1 MFIEKLDEDLD
12 RVWTKSLEAPET
24 YDMYG
29 GDCASDALGNIYA
42 VGAYEV
48 STPNQGGP
56 TNSTAGI
63 LTKLNS
69 SGVVQWT
76 RRIGPGTCGSFIVGL
91 TATNTGDIYLSAVTF
106 ANNTDIGLIG
116 GESGLQ
122 EFYSVNKM
130 LVARLDTQGA
140 AVWQRYIDVRNLF
153 EQWDSEDN
161 RGQAVAVFGDKFAV
175 DGYGESW
182 NTTPY
187 YGGESADRE
196 YDYFVVQLPT
206 DGTALTIGNLDFTES
221 RMPARFV
228 THATSTSPLANTVY
242 AETVLVETSD
252 LVADAEARV
261 ANSKINSDTYDY
273 VFGADGTL
281 TIPNDGDIKLTQSQ
295 VGYMVAIGGGENNS
309 DHINS
314 RAVTV
319 DSQGNMYVGGEDQD
333 DNEPFITKFSPD
345 GVKVWGV
352 TINENTEGHPGRVNG
367 LAIHPATGAVMAVC
381 EMYDG
386 YTYSTVITLDQ
397 DTGHILDNEKFSD
410 SDADVYLND
419 IAYTS
424 TGNVVLAGSK
434 YGEFTANANV
444 TPQLGSTTGTII
456 ILRSDL
462 PNVAPS
468 SWQIGGTGFSVF
480 ENVAYVERYTG
491 LTGNVRQ
498 GSGAVFTIDDNGNG
512 TYSASIT
519 SSGTNYLAGHKIK
532 IVGTSLGGATPDNDI
547 IITVDAVGG
556 SGNISSVSN
565 SGTAAG
571 NVEATYT
578 GLSGTNYNVGSGF
591 TFTYEGPRSTTD
603 YDYWNDYS
611 VTNGGSNYVENDVIV
626 ILGTSLGGASTAND
640 MTVRVNA
647 SGGTVQSINSFTGT
661 AQSTKWKLETTTQVN
676 FGGSGSWAIV
686 RPLDREN
693 LLITPGWTRTF
704 GTDGDEEDRLY
715 AVAVDSSNNIIAVGQ
730 GHGDVNGDEEDLAMV
745 YKFNSSG
752 TLQWARKLNE
762 VSYDCY
768 AKSVTT
774 IGTDI
779 YVTHESNDDGET
791 VITKLDASGTVKWQ
805 RITNSGDDSV
815 ITRTQDGNLLVG
827 VEGYDDDADQD
838 ALKVFLMTPSGE
850 VIYKRWLL
858 ATTDDQTAFKNGR
871 CLAVDSDSFYITAYF
886 DANSYNSSI
895 AARLPLDGSGTG
907 EYGSFS
913 YKDVNPMGGEQ
924 YGPFGDSGLD
934 TDTNYEINTINI
946 DEDSYAGALTEGEEV
961 YVKSTA
967 TLTTGEGEFYV
978 DTYTPDLTVE
988 IVRDTDGGSIVFA
1001 DGSKQSTSATDI
1013 PQRRYTGQKYTLGL
1027 KDRGHHIL
1035 CTESNDSILVPYD
1048 ARVEFPIGTVI
1059 TIVNTSSSSV
1069 YIYKEGGSIDM
1080 MIAGDDFY
1088 NSVELTQ
1095 YGMATLLKVGREN
1108 WVIAG
1113 NVIPAQ
1119 G

>member
-1 MFIEKLDEDLD
+1 
-12 RVWTKSLEAPET
+12 
-24 YDMYG
+24 MYG
-29 GDCASDALGNIYA
+29 GDCASDAQGNIYA

-91 TATNTGDIYLSAVTF
+91 TATNTGDVYLSAVTF
-106 ANNTDIGLIG
+106 ANNTDLGLIG
-116 GESGLQ
+116 GESGVE
-122 EFYSVNKM
+122 EFYGTNKM

-153 EQWDSEDN
+153 EEWDDEDS

-196 YDYFVVQLPT
+196 DDYFVVQLPT

-221 RMPARFV
+221 RIPARFV
-228 THATSTSPLANTVY
+228 THTTSTSPLANTVY
-242 AETVLVETSD
+242 AETVLVETSE
-252 LVADAEARV
+252 LAADAEVRV
-261 ANSKINSDTYDY
+261 ANSKINSETYDY

-281 TIPNDGDIKLTQSQ
+281 TIPNDGDVKLTQSQ
-295 VGYMVAIGGGENNS
+295 VGYMIAIGGGENNS

-333 DNEPFITKFSPD
+333 DSEPFITKFSPD

-352 TINENTEGHPGRVNG
+352 LINEDTEGHPGRVNG
-367 LAIHPATGAVMAVC
+367 LTIHPDTGAVVAVC
-381 EMYDG
+381 EMYGG

-410 SDADVYLND
+410 SDSDVYLND
-419 IAYTS
+419 IAYNS
-424 TGNVVLAGSK
+424 TGTRVLAGSK
-434 YGEFTANANV
+434 NGEFTEELPI
-444 TPQLGSTTGTII
+444 TPLVGSTTGTLYIA
-456 ILRSDL
+456 RSEI
-462 PNVAPS
+462 AGSPS
-468 SWQIGGTGFSVF
+468 SWQIGGTGIDPF
-480 ENVAYVERYTG
+480 ENIAYIERYTG
-491 LTGNVRQ
+491 LTGTVRQ
-498 GSGAVFTIDDNGNG
+498 GTGATFDIIDNGNG
-512 TYSASIT
+512 SYSA
-519 SSGTNYLAGHKIK
+519 GVVNGGVNYLPGHKIK
-532 IVGTSLGGATPDNDI
+532 ILGTSLGGATPDNDI
-547 IITVDAVGG
+547 IISVQTVGEGGVIQEGGVG
-556 SGNISSVSN
+556 N

-571 NVEATYT
+571 TETATYT
-578 GLSGTNYNVGSGF
+578 ALSGTNHEVGSGF
-591 TFTYEGPRSTTD
+591 TFTYEGPRSTTN
-603 YDYWNDYS
+603 YDYWDDYAI
-611 VTNGGSNYVENDVIV
+611 TNGGSNYVENDVIV

-647 SGGTVQSINSFTGT
+647 SGGTIQSIYTFTGT
-661 AQSTKWKLETTTQVN
+661 SQSTKWKLETTTSVD
-676 FGGSGSWAIV
+676 FSDEEGAWSITY
-686 RPLDREN
+686 PLSREN
-693 LLITPGWTRTF
+693 LLITPTWTRTF
-704 GTDGDEEDRLY
+704 GTVADQTDRLY
-715 AVAVDSSNNIIAVGQ
+715 SVAIDSGNNIIAVGQ
-730 GHGDVNGDEEDLAMV
+730 GYGDVNGDNEYLAMV
-745 YKFNSSG
+745 YKFNSTG

-762 VSYDCY
+762 ISDDCY

-779 YVTHESNDDGET
+779 YVTHESSDENDT
-791 VITKLDASGTVKWQ
+791 VVTKLDASGDIKWQ
-805 RITNSGDDSV
+805 RITDSGDDSV

-827 VEGYDDDADQD
+827 VEGYDDDANED

-850 VIYKRWLL
+850 VVYKRWLL
-858 ATTDDQTAFKNGR
+858 ATTDGQTAFKNGR
-871 CLAVDSDSFYITAYF
+871 CLAVDGDSFYITAYF
-886 DANSYNSSI
+886 DANNYNSSI

-907 EYGSFS
+907 EYGLFS
-913 YKDVNPMGGEQ
+913 YKDVNPIGGEQ
-924 YGPFGDSGLD
+924 YGPFGDPGIDS
-934 TDTNYEINTINI
+934 DTNYEINTINI
-946 DEDSYAGALTEGEEV
+946 EEDSYAGALAVGEEV

-967 TLTTGEGEFYV
+967 TVTTGTGEFYV
-978 DTYTPDLTVE
+978 DTYTPNLTVE

-1027 KDRGHHIL
+1027 EDRGHHIL
-1035 CTESNDSILVPYD
+1035 CTDSNDSILVPYD

-1059 TIVNTSSSSV
+1059 TIVNTTSSSV
-1069 YIYKEGGSIDM
+1069 YIYKEGGSISM
-1080 MIAGDDFY
+1080 IIAGTGY
-1088 NSVELTQ
+1088 YESIELTQ

-1113 NVIPAQ
+1113 NVQPN
-1119 G
+1119 